1 MTAKLG
7 IAVPLLLSHC
17 LYARLGFQTREPLS
31 VVPGPALNIKFAG
44 YDVRPAIEAD
54 IAACNLLCRRVHGF
68 EHGVPPCGVVVSA
81 HVSLRILKPAP
92 CLAMAARTLSRLRVD
107 LARRSRRVAANW
119 LGAPTRTAIALR
131 NKASQLYRFA
141 PEITMP
147 KVNLSRM
154 TVEALMDLRKRVEEM
169 LLEHRAKVQKQLEK
183 MDALVGGR
191 RVVRGR
197 GSVLKGRK
205 VPPKYR
211 GPSGETWAGRGAKPR
226 WLVAAIKSGKKLDDF
241 LIDKSAQKRR
251 KKRRSRR

>member
-1 MTAKLG
+1 VHQSNEAKKLG

-17 LYARLGFQTREPLS
+17 LYARPGFQTREPLS
-31 VVPGPALNIKFAG
+31 VVQGPALNIKFAG

-68 EHGVPPCGVVVSA
+68 
-81 HVSLRILKPAP
+81 R
-92 CLAMAARTLSRLRVD
+92 
-107 LARRSRRVAANW
+107 ARRAAGHRASTW
-119 LGAPTRTAIALR
+119 PDVRGGAHRTAIALR
-131 NKASQLYRFA
+131 PKASQLYRFA

-154 TVEALMDLRKRVEEM
+154 TVEALIDLRKRVEDM
-169 LLEHRAKVQKQLEK
+169 LLEHRAKAQKQLEK

-211 GPSGETWAGRGAKPR
+211 GPSGETWAGRAAKPR
-226 WLVAAIKSGKKLDDF
+226 WLVAAIKGGKKLDGF
-241 LIDKSAQKRR
+241 LIDKARKGRR
-251 KKRRSRR
+251 KRRSKR